1 MEVKKY
7 DSHFKEL
14 NSMYI
19 DSCEF
24 MHCRRQVK
32 KAILNQI
39 ELEFLIPTFLK
50 KIVS

>member
-24 MHCRRQVK
+24 KHYQRQVK
-32 KAILNQI
+32 KAILNHI
-39 ELEFLIPTFLK
+39 ELELMIPTFLK
-50 KIVS
+50 KY